1 MVVQNRLRFL
11 IRDLL
16 ELFLFG
22 QPPVVGNIMSA
33 ASMIERKCMLEK
45 VLSGLLHI

>member
-1 MVVQNRLRFL
+1 MVVQNGLRFL

-22 QPPVVGNIMSA
+22 QPPVIGNIMSA
-33 ASMIERKCMLEK
+33 ASMIERKWILEK
-45 VLSGLLHI
+45 VFSGLLHI